1 MSTGSGIKEG
11 SLCGIFQKMTSEE
24 TDSEVCDS
32 VAERLPSVQEAL
44 SLVLSTANMK
54 ILHTHI

>member
-11 SLCGIFQKMTSEE
+11 PLCGTFQEMTSEV
-24 TDSEVCDS
+24 TGSEVCGS
-32 VAERLPSVQEAL
+32 VVERLPGVQEAL